1 MTGAVPGDVIFKD
14 VNNDG
19 VIDGNDKIL
28 QDKVDAPEIFYG
40 GMINIGYKAFT
51 LSIQLQG
58 QGTFYKMSQYDN
70 RRGEAGNYY
79 QWQFDNRWTP
89 TNTVT
94 NIARAY
100 NRGDQ
105 YWSVDQNMN
114 TYWLDNTAY
123 CRLKNVVLNYAIP
136 AKIYSKLGISKATIY
151 FTGNNLALLYTATKK
166 WDPETNNPGVYP
178 AMKTFAI
185 GANITF

>member
-1 MTGAVPGDVIFKD
+1 MSGAVPGEVIFRD

-19 VIDGNDKIL
+19 IIDGNDKIL
-28 QDKVDAPEIFYG
+28 KDHVDAPEVFYG
-40 GMINIGYKAFT
+40 GTINVGYKAFT
-51 LSIQLQG
+51 LTIQLQG
-58 QGTFYKMSQYDN
+58 QGTFYKMRQYDN

-79 QWQFDNRWTP
+79 QWQFDNRWTS

-136 AKIYSKLGISKATIY
+136 SKIYSKLGITKATIY
-151 FTGNNLALLYTATKK
+151 FTGNNLALLYGIRKPTTR
-166 WDPETNNPGVYP
+166 VC
-178 AMKTFAI
+178 I
-185 GANITF
+185 LQ